1 MKFKKITVLLM
12 LLISVFAIGCEDAK
26 QAEAIEIIPPKFE
39 IIHEEKIDH
48 MNFGCIYI
56 IRDIETGQEYI
67 LTEGKFEISI
77 TPRLEKEEEQ
87 KENE

>member
-1 MKFKKITVLLM
+1 MKLKKITVLLM

-48 MNFGCIYI
+48 MNFGWIYI

-67 LTEGKFEISI
+67 LTEGKFEVSI
-77 TPRLEKEEEQ
+77 TPRLEKEEE
-87 KENE
+87 E